1 MANSWLLLLTYQG
14 SARHVPWVPTPNDL
28 FCLLSLSRVA
38 LEFVLTLQAT
48 LTQSVRGFHPP
59 DSSRLPF
66 AFLTLGSTA
75 IIGCLFVCLLHS
87 CDLIE
92 WIPLSHWELTGAV
105 AKTAFAD
112 QCALACLWS
121 HHLGFRCRRIR
132 NSRSSLTVRW
142 DPGLGYVRSCPNC
155 VCVWPCTFVYRGDS
169 RSHGHWM

>member
-28 FCLLSLSRVA
+28 FCLSSLSRVA
-38 LEFVLTLQAT
+38 LELVLTLQTSPT
-48 LTQSVRGFHPP
+48 LTQNVRGFHPP
-59 DSSRLPF
+59 DPSRLPF

-75 IIGCLFVCLLHS
+75 IIVCLFVCLFVCLLHS

-132 NSRSSLTVRW
+132 NSRSSLT
-142 DPGLGYVRSCPNC
+142 
-155 VCVWPCTFVYRGDS
+155 T
-169 RSHGHWM
+169 